1 MLGVALYAFALI
13 FVAELPDK
21 TALATLALATRFR
34 TRDVVLG
41 AWLAFAA
48 QTVIAV
54 AAGSL
59 LHLLPARPV
68 RIAAG
73 IGFLLFAVLA
83 LRRDEAAEEEEKEER
98 EQVEAAKTRRLQ
110 PWLASFLIVFVAEF
124 GDLTQIG
131 TANLVAQTRKPL
143 AVGIGALLALWAVTL
158 IAALTGTQSSRFLRP
173 RLLQQIS
180 AALFAIVGIAVLV
193 QALH

>member
-83 LRRDEAAEEEEKEER
+83 LRRDEAAEEKEER

-110 PWLASFLIVFVAEF
+110 PWLASFLTVFVAEF

>member
-41 AWLAFAA
+41 AWLAFAV
-48 QTVIAV
+48 QTAIAV

-73 IGFLLFAVLA
+73 IGFLLFALLA
-83 LRRDEAAEEEEKEER
+83 LRHDEDVETEEEQR
-98 EQVEAAKTRRLQ
+98 QAEAAKTRRLQ
-110 PWLASFLIVFVAEF
+110 PWLASFLVVFAAEF
-124 GDLTQIG
+124 GDLTQIS
-131 TANLVAQTRKPL
+131 TANLVAQTREPL
-143 AVGIGALLALWAVTL
+143 AVGIGALLALWATTV
-158 IAALTGTQSSRFLRP
+158 IATFTGTQSSRFLRP
-173 RLLQQIS
+173 RLLQRLS
-180 AALFAIVGIAVLV
+180 AALFAIVGIVVLV